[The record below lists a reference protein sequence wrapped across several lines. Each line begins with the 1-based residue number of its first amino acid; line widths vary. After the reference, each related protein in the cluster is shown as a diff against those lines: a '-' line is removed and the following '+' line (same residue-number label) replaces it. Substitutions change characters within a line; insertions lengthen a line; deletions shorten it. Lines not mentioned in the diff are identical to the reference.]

1 MLWYLLETE
10 WIQKHDCKLSQIQ
23 TGNFLIWRGS
33 DVLPL
38 LEYINEALGT
48 WNDINDLA
56 NDFLFCFVLGSFLF
70 LIKKEWDTVHIHIWW
85 IAIYIYSFPQ
95 DLC

>member
-1 MLWYLLETE
+1 M
-10 WIQKHDCKLSQIQ
+10 
-23 TGNFLIWRGS
+23 
-33 DVLPL
+33 LPL

-70 LIKKEWDTVHIHIWW
+70 LIKKE
-85 IAIYIYSFPQ
+85 
-95 DLC
+95 